1 MCSAVGCEFCFI
13 AQHAFALTLE
23 VEDLVE
29 ELEHVKK
36 KAAALIA
43 SIFSRQNVAS
53 CVHIHLCRETCV
65 QLCAYTCVCG
75 AYYPERTPPQPDQAK
90 CVQRGLNSAKRQH
103 RREEQRA
110 KQGGL
115 NPAQA
120 KIAMAV
126 HILGGY
132 DVVMAGTF
140 ASLQTQATGSDGV
153 ESLGTNIRD
162 MCLAVPLDSLLRFE
176 IPTDRGDEA
185 VRTAALKFIAEH
197 RTFSY
202 VAEANTAPG
211 VAPSSHDAASQYIRQ
226 CDELGATAS
235 DPSLRKAL
243 ANEYPSVQTAKHRL
257 RKWTQKFKKVWGLG
271 FGPLRTRNPIPQA
284 ELEEKAGGIFK

>member
-1 MCSAVGCEFCFI
+1 VSNYVHTLACVEHITPNVHPLS
-13 AQHAFALTLE
+13 LTWRS
-23 VEDLVE
+23 V
-29 ELEHVKK
+29 
-36 KAAALIA
+36 
-43 SIFSRQNVAS
+43 SNVAS
-53 CVHIHLCRETCV
+53 T
-65 QLCAYTCVCG
+65 A
-75 AYYPERTPPQPDQAK
+75 P
-90 CVQRGLNSAKRQH
+90 SASQH
-103 RREEQRA
+103 RREKPRS

-140 ASLQTQATGSDGV
+140 ASLKTQATGSDGV

-162 MCLAVPLDSLLRFE
+162 MCLAVPLDSLPRQLAQQLSNSSRSTGLSVTSLT
-176 IPTDRGDEA
+176 PTR
-185 VRTAALKFIAEH
+185 
-197 RTFSY
+197 
-202 VAEANTAPG
+202 PG

-243 ANEYPSVQTAKHRL
+243 VNEYPSVQTAKRRF
-257 RKWTQKFKKVWGLG
+257 RKWTQKLKKVWGLG

>member
-1 MCSAVGCEFCFI
+1 MLPLVCIYTCVERHVSNYVHTLACVARI
-13 AQHAFALTLE
+13 TPNVHPHSLTRRS
-23 VEDLVE
+23 V
-29 ELEHVKK
+29 
-36 KAAALIA
+36 
-43 SIFSRQNVAS
+43 SNVAS
-53 CVHIHLCRETCV
+53 TAPR
-65 QLCAYTCVCG
+65 A
-75 AYYPERTPPQPDQAK
+75 
-90 CVQRGLNSAKRQH
+90 SQH
-103 RREEQRA
+103 CREEQRA

-153 ESLGTNIRD
+153 ESPGTNIRD

-197 RTFSY
+197 RTFSNI
-202 VAEANTAPG
+202 ADANTAQG
-211 VAPSSHDAASQYIRQ
+211 VAPRCRA
-226 CDELGATAS
+226 
-235 DPSLRKAL
+235 
-243 ANEYPSVQTAKHRL
+243 
-257 RKWTQKFKKVWGLG
+257 
-271 FGPLRTRNPIPQA
+271 
-284 ELEEKAGGIFK
+284 